1 LPTGRKT
8 YGNGSGIVVRLHN
21 EVQKRFYSSK
31 RNAVQFYGV
40 PSLEH
45 LLVYDDEEKCINA
58 YECITKKEVLLAAL
72 ERSEEMKAVPGNMTR
87 GTDSETFDGIS
98 NSFFDRLVEELES
111 EKFQCQPIRRT
122 FISKSKGKFR
132 PIGISSPRD
141 KIIQEAMKILLE
153 TIFEPKFSKHSHSFR
168 PGRGCHT
175 ALAEIRF

>member
-8 YGNGSGIVVRLHN
+8 YGNGFGIVVRLPN
-21 EVQKRFYSSK
+21 EVQKRFYSYK
-31 RNAVQFYGV
+31 RTAVKFNGV
-40 PSLEH
+40 ASLEH

-58 YECITKKEVLLAAL
+58 YECIIKKEVLFACY
-72 ERSEEMKAVPGNMTR
+72 EKMKSKPGNMTR

-111 EKFQCQPIRRT
+111 EKFQCRPTRRT
-122 FISKSKGKFR
+122 FIRRGKFR
-132 PIGISSPRD
+132 PLGISSPRD
-141 KIIQEAMKILLE
+141 KIIQESMRILLE

-175 ALAEIRF
+175 ALAEIRD